1 MTSVN
6 IDVIDTIYQLAD
18 QALKHALIGNDS
30 EARYNLALISRGL
43 EFVDVKEV
51 KAWSSNYPG
60 FG

>member
-30 EARYNLALISRGL
+30 EARYNLALIARGL

-51 KAWSSNYPG
+51 ENWTV
-60 FG
+60 

>member
-6 IDVIDTIYQLAD
+6 IDVIDKIYQLANK
-18 QALKHALIGNDS
+18 ALEEALNGNNS

-51 KAWSSNYPG
+51 EN
-60 FG
+60 